1 MSVIIKHTFE
11 IQKFRDTISNSKRII
26 LYSVSK
32 EEMRTKRTQEKKT
45 MEEKRK
51 MGKLFA

>member
-32 EEMRTKRTQEKKT
+32 EEMRT